1 MIKIHGPWTDKQ
13 LGRGNRAEYKN
24 ELYEAARLKQC
35 ACTLCEKNGQR
46 GLPENVMWVRDGNDR
61 YIVSR
66 PVVL

>member
-13 LGRGNRAEYKN
+13 LGRGQRADKKHQ
-24 ELYEAARLKQC
+24 LLEAARLKQC
-35 ACTLCEKNGQR
+35 ACSLCEKGQR
-46 GLPENVMWVRDGNDR
+46 GLPENVMWVRDGEDR